1 MCCGLGQGGRN
12 CLKYF
17 KWGWNR
23 KEGSRSNDFK
33 KEGQAGSTDGGLKK
47 GGGGLES
54 PKKTMM
60 FTSTLLQGFFT
71 FIYYLFHIVHCYL
84 AIT

>member
-1 MCCGLGQGGRN
+1 MILKKKGKLGQQM
-12 CLKYF
+12 
-17 KWGWNR
+17 
-23 KEGSRSNDFK
+23 E
-33 KEGQAGSTDGGLKK
+33 ALKK
-47 GGGGLES
+47 GGGGGLES

>member
-47 GGGGLES
+47 GGRLES